1 MDTVAQAV
9 IQFLDFG
16 RTAEK
21 GRIFAIATN
30 RHRCDLLRNIGG
42 TDWANTGRPDGIKMR
57 WSWEHGFLRE

>member
-16 RTAEK
+16 RMAEK

-30 RHRCDLLRNIGG
+30 RHRCDLFRNIGS
-42 TDWANTGRPDGIKMR
+42 TDLG
-57 WSWEHGFLRE
+57 EHGAA